1 VEYYRVDGFLRELN
15 LNPEL
20 NAGDYTHNV
29 HSPASAPSVIAVGCT
44 QYREGVVNYEGDWKE
59 AEHTPRG
66 LRNGMSSV
74 GPTFDGRI
82 KPDVMA
88 PGVNIISSYSSYYL
102 EQHPDAYDITWDVEH
117 FDFQGRTY
125 AWNSNSG
132 TSMSSPAVGGAIA
145 LWLQA
150 RPTLTPQ
157 EVLATLSRTCR
168 HNEPQLSYPNNEYG
182 YGEIDVYRGLLDL
195 LGTDKIK
202 DVSQRHTRAHV
213 RISGSQLLVTAAQPL
228 RQPVRL
234 RLYGLDGRCHLQT
247 VIPAGPSSFTFTLPP
262 LSTGVYAV
270 QLDGEES
277 VSGSTL
283 IRVSF

>member
-1 VEYYRVDGFLRELN
+1 
-15 LNPEL
+15 
-20 NAGDYTHNV
+20 
-29 HSPASAPSVIAVGCT
+29 VGCT
-44 QYREGVVNYEGDWKE
+44 QYREGVVNYKGDWKE

-182 YGEIDVYRGLLDL
+182 YGGIDVYRGLLDL